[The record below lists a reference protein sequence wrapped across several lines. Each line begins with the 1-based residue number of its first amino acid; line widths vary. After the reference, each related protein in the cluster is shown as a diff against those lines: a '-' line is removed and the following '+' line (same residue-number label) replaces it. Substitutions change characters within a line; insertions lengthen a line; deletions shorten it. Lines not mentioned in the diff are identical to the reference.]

1 MQARDSQKEA
11 RRKGDW
17 SFLSLIHNI
26 CVQHLHQHLAS
37 THGGNTLGITHAT
50 CRKMLKKGLQLLATC
65 FPTPFLGGLGKK
77 NKELLRSFSS
87 NQAKRSHGI
96 GDGLDNM
103 DGHVSWLQ
111 NTSNSRNQGERK
123 FIGRFRERRGKF
135 ELFSKRKKKK
145 KICYGFVFLN
155 FS

>member
-1 MQARDSQKEA
+1 LEKKK
-11 RRKGDW
+11 RK
-17 SFLSLIHNI
+17 
-26 CVQHLHQHLAS
+26 
-37 THGGNTLGITHAT
+37 
-50 CRKMLKKGLQLLATC
+50 K
-65 FPTPFLGGLGKK
+65 KK

-145 KICYGFVFLN
+145 KKFVMDL

>member
-1 MQARDSQKEA
+1 
-11 RRKGDW
+11 
-17 SFLSLIHNI
+17 
-26 CVQHLHQHLAS
+26 
-37 THGGNTLGITHAT
+37 
-50 CRKMLKKGLQLLATC
+50 
-65 FPTPFLGGLGKK
+65 
-77 NKELLRSFSS
+77 
-87 NQAKRSHGI
+87 
-96 GDGLDNM
+96 M

-145 KICYGFVFLN
+145 KKICYGFVFLN

>member
-1 MQARDSQKEA
+1 MKEKRQNQTLIVMKTTIPGA
-11 RRKGDW
+11 DLRK
-17 SFLSLIHNI
+17 I
-26 CVQHLHQHLAS
+26 
-37 THGGNTLGITHAT
+37 
-50 CRKMLKKGLQLLATC
+50 REEEEKKEEKNRWKKKKKK
-65 FPTPFLGGLGKK
+65 KK

-135 ELFSKRKKKK
+135 ELFSKRKTKYFFCLL
-145 KICYGFVFLN
+145 ICFPEFLLI
-155 FS
+155 